1 MGRPVVPYL
10 LAELK
15 NRRGYW
21 FAALH
26 EITGIRPFDAHEA
39 GNSKRMTEAWL
50 NWGRMNT
57 DSILKT
63 RSCDCHFLKLTSLN
77 SRRLDMRRPAKK
89 RGFLGSPGAYNCIAW
104 AAGDTRWWW
113 WPDPNSYW
121 PPGPSSEMK
130 QWGAS
135 FEHFAGW
142 AIAPVSRLAD
152 NSGSKRSLYT
162 QYTGRRCQRHFP
174 QIGVERTTGFRLT
187 WHVSCQMELGR
198 ANAVRVRTLRISPWT
213 HLNVTATSVFTW
225 GFIQFTH
232 MGARQ

>member
-1 MGRPVVPYL
+1 MRLPL
-10 LAELK
+10 L
-15 NRRGYW
+15 
-21 FAALH
+21 
-26 EITGIRPFDAHEA
+26 EA
-39 GNSKRMTEAWL
+39 
-50 NWGRMNT
+50 
-57 DSILKT
+57 D
-63 RSCDCHFLKLTSLN
+63 FPKL
-77 SRRLDMRRPAKK
+77 A
-89 RGFLGSPGAYNCIAW
+89 
-104 AAGDTRWWW
+104 AAGYEKTSEETGFP
-113 WPDPNSYW
+113 PDPVLTTASLGQQVILVGGGGRI
-121 PPGPSSEMK
+121 PTLTGPLGPSSEMK